1 MLTHFRFTTAGESHG
16 KGMLVIVEGV
26 PAGLPL
32 QPLDI
37 ARDLARRQGGYG
49 RGGRMA
55 IEEDAGEILSG
66 VRLGETLGSP
76 LAVWIVNRDWDNWR
90 TPMSVK
96 PVPDADD
103 EALRRVYLPRPG
115 HADLVGL
122 LKYDRTDARD
132 ILERSSARETS
143 ARVAAG
149 AVARRLLAEFGV
161 RVGSHVVSLGGVEA
175 RRPDPMPEDI
185 NVAAAES
192 PVRCLDP
199 EASRAMVEA
208 IDRAGSEGD
217 TLGGVFEVV
226 ATGMPVGFGSHV
238 SWDRR
243 LDGRLAGALMSIQA
257 QKGVEIGMGFEAARR
272 RGSEVHDEIDRDP
285 ARRRSGGFCRR
296 RNNAGGLEGGTTT
309 GEPVVVGVAMK
320 PLSSL
325 MRPLDSVDVHTGEK
339 ARAVRE
345 RSDVCA
351 VPAAG
356 IVGEAMVAIVLADA
370 LLEKCGG
377 DSLAETRD
385 HFEAY
390 LDRIADRRFGPA

>member
-1 MLTHFRFTTAGESHG
+1 MLNHYRFTTAGESHG
-16 KGMLVIVEGV
+16 KGMLVIIEGV

-32 QPLDI
+32 EPMDL

-76 LAVWIVNRDWDNWR
+76 LSVWIVNRDWENWR

-103 EALRRVYLPRPG
+103 EELRRVHLPRPG

-122 LKYDRTDARD
+122 LKYDRADARD

-143 ARVAAG
+143 VRVAAG
-149 AVARRLLAEFGV
+149 AVARKLLGEFGV
-161 RVGSHVVSLGGVEA
+161 TIGSHVTTLGGVEA
-175 RRPDPMPEDI
+175 KRPDPLPEDL
-185 NVAAAES
+185 NAAAAES

-199 EASRAMVEA
+199 DASEAMVEA
-208 IDRAGSEGD
+208 IDQAGAEGD
-217 TLGGVFEVV
+217 TVGGVFEVV
-226 ATGMPVGFGSHV
+226 ARGLPVGLGSHV

-257 QKGVEIGMGFEAARR
+257 QKGVEIGMGFGVAHR

-285 ARRRSGGFCRR
+285 ERRRAGGYRRR

-309 GEPVVVGVAMK
+309 GEPLVVRVAMK

-325 MRPLDSVDVHTGEK
+325 MRPLDSVDVKTGRK

-356 IVGEAMVAIVLADA
+356 VVGEAMVAIVLADA
-370 LLEKCGG
+370 MREKFAG
-377 DSLAETRD
+377 DSLAEMRENY
-385 HFEAY
+385 EAY
-390 LDRIADRRFGPA
+390 LDRVSGRSFGDA